1 VATIVGMV
9 GISLRL
15 SGIPA
20 LLGPAGALALLD
32 RHGALLA
39 ARLALEGAQT
49 RGELAALLWPE
60 LPPERARA
68 NLRQRLLRLRAL
80 TGSPWIAGQSVLR
93 LAPEVT
99 VLPWQDRAH
108 GELLQGVDEVESPV
122 LLAWLNQRR
131 GQCLQDRAVQWQGDI
146 DQAEAGGQIDA
157 ALHLAHRWLATDPRA
172 EAPYRSLA
180 RLHYLQHDMARAAA
194 VLQRL
199 RAMLQAEFGAQPSPA
214 TEALHRAVQAASAVR
229 VAMVPVSVRPLACLL
244 HPPVVV
250 GRDDTLAQ
258 LARQWHGGG
267 LTWVT
272 GEPGIG
278 TSRVLAAWCAQPA
291 AGRVLRVEFRPTDA
305 EAPRAGWQRC
315 LSALHALGV
324 EGMDCLDRS
333 GVTGVVL
340 DQLHDAHPDSQL
352 ALLAAA
358 EASGVPWLLGARS
371 AMAHGAVGERLRRL
385 EGARRLLC
393 LPLAPLTPDAVTH
406 LLQTLAT
413 PAGWGPLGEQA
424 TQSLV
429 RHTGGHPWYLL
440 QTLVEAGAP
449 PWRGGWPTPARVVA
463 ALTRQW
469 QALAPSARRLA
480 QVLAVADRHAGPAA
494 VAAAL
499 GRTVLALADDWR
511 ALEAAHLVH
520 GTTLAHELARQ
531 ALLQTLPAAVAAE
544 LHQALAMQLE
554 RAHDGHRIEP
564 AHLAWHWQAAGR
576 PGQALAWWLRA
587 ADLAHDE
594 LRPMDEAAHLSQAV
608 AAVEAV
614 DPPRALSLLL
624 RLARVEADAQ
634 GLGAS
639 LPTLE
644 RALRMAGD
652 GPQRATVLRLLAE
665 AQLNRLMPEASARS
679 AEQALQLAAPH
690 SPEAAE
696 AVVRLHKA
704 RCLAGQSAAA
714 ERLWQ
719 QHQAWL
725 TPDRLPSAELVS
737 DRAWVLDRL
746 GRHREAMHW
755 HAWALQRACA
765 AERPVDEAVV
775 LGNQAQGL
783 LLAGRPAE
791 AIHTLD
797 LAAAAAARHQGLHEA
812 SNYNHVGRASAEH
825 LRGHYE
831 TALAGYDSALA
842 DAFAQSLQA
851 ALTIRLRRAVL
862 WADIG
867 QPARALADLAP
878 VLLSTSLPAWTL
890 GRARALAIRLSPQP
904 VWMRLQALQ
913 ALLASLDDAGQL
925 ALDAPLRLQCVLWMG
940 QAGEADAGWHQ
951 ARRVLRQ
958 AVRARHPGLRWAAH
972 WAAAQ
977 LALAAGRHLAARRH
991 AAACAARPADDL
1003 GIDVPEGRWWH
1014 ALWVVW
1020 QSLGEPERANAA
1032 RAAGRAWV
1040 QQVLE
1045 HALPLAH
1052 QASFVNAVPAH
1063 AALLAS

>member
-9 GISLRL
+9 GIALRL

-20 LLGPAGALALLD
+20 LLGPDGALALLD

-39 ARLALEGAQT
+39 ARIALEGAQT

-80 TGSPWIAGQSVLR
+80 AGAPWIIGQSVLR

-108 GELLQGVDEVESPV
+108 GELLQGVDVVESPV

-131 GQCLQDRAVQWQGDI
+131 GQCLQDRAVQWQREI
-146 DQAEAGGQIDA
+146 DQAEADGRIDA
-157 ALHLAHRWLATDPRA
+157 ALDQAHRWLAVDPRA

-199 RAMLQAEFGAQPSPA
+199 RAMLLAEFGAQPSPA
-214 TEALHRAVQAASAVR
+214 TEALHRAVQSASAVR
-229 VAMVPVSVRPLACLL
+229 VAMAPVSVRPLACLL
-244 HPPVVV
+244 NPPVVV
-250 GRDDTLAQ
+250 GREEALAQ

-278 TSRVLAAWCAQPA
+278 TSRVLSAWCAQPTV
-291 AGRVLRVEFRPTDA
+291 GRVLRVVFGPTDA
-305 EAPRAGWQRC
+305 EAPMAGWQRF
-315 LSALHALGV
+315 LAAVQGLGV
-324 EGMDCLDRS
+324 DGVAELDRS
-333 GVTGVVL
+333 GFAGVVL
-340 DQLHDAHPDSQL
+340 DQLHDIHPDSQV

-358 EASGVPWLLGARS
+358 ESSALPWLLGGRSDMAR
-371 AMAHGAVGERLRRL
+371 GAVDKRLRRL
-385 EGARRLLC
+385 EAARRLLR
-393 LPLAPLTPDAVTH
+393 LPLAPLAPDAVKH
-406 LLQTLAT
+406 LLQTLAA
-413 PAGWGPLGEQA
+413 PAGWGLLGEQA
-424 TQSLV
+424 TNRLV
-429 RHTGGHPWYLL
+429 QRTGGHPWYLL
-440 QTLVEAGAP
+440 QTLLEAGAP
-449 PWRGGWPTPARVVA
+449 PWRGAWPTPAKVVA

-494 VAAAL
+494 VAAVL
-499 GRTVLALADDWR
+499 GRTVHELADDWR
-511 ALEAAHLVH
+511 ALELAHLVH
-520 GTTLAHELARQ
+520 GTTLAHDLARE
-531 ALLQTLPAAVAAE
+531 ALLETLPAAVAAE
-544 LHQALAMQLE
+544 LHRALATQMELA
-554 RAHDGHRIEP
+554 RDGHRIEP

-587 ADLAHDE
+587 ADLAHEE

-614 DPPRALSLLL
+614 DPPRALLLQL
-624 RLARVEADAQ
+624 RLARVESDAQ

-652 GPQRATVLRLLAE
+652 GPERATVLRLLAE
-665 AQLNRLMPEASARS
+665 AQLNRLMADASARS
-679 AEQALQLAAPH
+679 AEQALLLAAPH

-696 AVVRLHKA
+696 SVVRLHKA
-704 RCLAGQSAAA
+704 WCLAGRSAAA
-714 ERLWQ
+714 DQLWQ

-725 TPDRLPSAELVS
+725 TLDRLPSAELVS
-737 DRAWVLDRL
+737 DHAWVLDRL

-755 HAWALQRACA
+755 HAWALQRAA
-765 AERPVDEAVV
+765 RAERPVDEAVV

-783 LLAGRPAE
+783 LLAGRAAE

-825 LRGHYE
+825 LRGHYA
-831 TALAGYDSALA
+831 TALVGYDSALA
-842 DAFAQSLQA
+842 DAFAQSPQA

-878 VLLSTSLPAWTL
+878 VLSSTSLPAWTL

-904 VWMRLQALQ
+904 VWARLEAMQ
-913 ALLASLDDAGQL
+913 ALLSSLDDASQL

-940 QAGEADAGWHQ
+940 QTGGADAGWYQ
-951 ARRVLRQ
+951 ARQVLRQ
-958 AVRARHPGLRWAAH
+958 ARLARHPGLRWAAH
-972 WAAAQ
+972 WTAAQ
-977 LALAAGRHLAARRH
+977 AALAAGRFVAARRH
-991 AAACAARPADDL
+991 AAACTARPADEV
-1003 GIDVPEGRWWH
+1003 GIDVPVGRWWH

-1020 QSLGEPERANAA
+1020 QALGEPERADAA
-1032 RAAGRAWV
+1032 RDAGRAWV
-1040 QQVLE
+1040 QRVLE
-1045 HALPLAH
+1045 HDLPSVH
-1052 QASFVNAVPAH
+1052 RASFVSAVPAH
-1063 AALLAS
+1063 AALLAG